1 MMNSEIKIAA
11 TGDSILTRPIS
22 IYKEEEYLSILKVI
36 RDADV
41 GFTNFEVVTVDYREG
56 YPGAEYGGSYLVV
69 EPSIAKEFKWA
80 GFNMVSRANNH
91 SVDWGDEG
99 LFASSRALDDIG
111 IVHAGVGRDLGEA
124 RSPAYLDTEKGRVA
138 LISSNS
144 SVFKSSVA
152 GEARFDVQGRPGV
165 NPQRC
170 RTEIRV
176 TKDSL
181 QKIKSIFEDI
191 GANMAIGPISENEAV
206 IGVEVYRGSVDGVR
220 FVGSEKPEYYTEP
233 YEPDL
238 KGNIRS
244 IKDAKRQADIVLVS
258 HHGHQDDGSD
268 RHKPAKFIETY
279 ARECIG
285 AGADA
290 FLSHGAHVLRGVEIH
305 KGKPIIYSMGNF
317 IFQIG
322 AVKKLG
328 QDVYNRFGLDTQ
340 ATPADL
346 FDAQNMNGGTNWK
359 GWKRHDFEPAEWDTF
374 VADMSFDDGELVDLR
389 LHPSTNGYDLPRY
402 SHKRGRPIR
411 PPKKEADRIIDFVAK
426 YSTTY
431 GAKIKNEKGIGVV
444 AL

>member
-1 MMNSEIKIAA
+1 MNSKITIAA
-11 TGDSILTRPIS
+11 TGDSIITRPIS
-22 IYKEEEYLSILKVI
+22 IYKEKEFLSILKVI

-41 GFTNFEVVTVDYREG
+41 GFTNFEVVAVDYREG
-56 YPGAEYGGSYLVV
+56 YPGSEYGGSYLVV
-69 EPSIAKEFKWA
+69 EPSIVKEFKWA
-80 GFNMVSRANNH
+80 GFNMVARANNH
-91 SVDWGDEG
+91 SVDWGYEG

-124 RSPAYLDTEKGRVA
+124 RSPAYLETEKGRVA

-165 NPQRC
+165 NPLRC
-170 RTEIRV
+170 KTEIRV

-181 QKIKSIFEDI
+181 QKIKSIVESV
-191 GANMAIGPISENEAV
+191 GAKMAIGPITENEVAV
-206 IGVEVYRGSVDGVR
+206 GVQVYRGSVDPVR
-220 FVGSEKPEYYTEP
+220 FVGSDKPEYYTEP

-244 IKDAKRQADIVLVS
+244 IKDAKRQAKIVLVS

-268 RHKPAKFIETY
+268 RHKPARFIETY
-279 ARECIG
+279 ARACID

-290 FLSHGAHVLRGVEIH
+290 FLSHGAHVLRGIEIY

-317 IFQIG
+317 IFQLG

-328 QDVYNRFGLDTQ
+328 QDVYDKYNLDTQ

-346 FDAQNMNGGTNWK
+346 FDADAGKGEKNWK
-359 GWKRHDFEPAEWDTF
+359 GWKRHDFEKAEWDTF
-374 VADMSFDDGELVDLR
+374 IAEISFNDGELADLKF
-389 LHPSTNGYDLPRY
+389 HPSTNGYGLPRF

-411 PPKKEADRIIDFVAK
+411 TSKKDTDRIIDFVAK
-426 YSTTY
+426 YSKPYRTMIT
-431 GAKIKNEKGIGVV
+431 NENGLGVV
-444 AL
+444 EL